1 MNDYMMIA
9 DSYRDM
15 AKKGRID
22 EDIAE
27 KNVRI
32 YEFLATCGSDDIC
45 RMVDSAAFNDVI
57 KAFVKTAVKDAGI
70 DENIGGKI
78 LNQLRYIFDEK
89 TAKEV
94 LEESFENEETIEKED
109 KKRLKRDN
117 EYGF

>member
-32 YEFLATCGSDDIC
+32 YE
-45 RMVDSAAFNDVI
+45 
-57 KAFVKTAVKDAGI
+57 
-70 DENIGGKI
+70 
-78 LNQLRYIFDEK
+78 
-89 TAKEV
+89 
-94 LEESFENEETIEKED
+94 
-109 KKRLKRDN
+109 
-117 EYGF
+117 